1 MSEAQRTPFVESLLE
16 AAAQAQLPGS
26 GIGWL
31 DAARR
36 ENLDAFVTAGL
47 PDTRVEAWKYTALR
61 ALGQRRFAPGDEQAA
76 TRAVDAATFTLPGVD
91 GPALVFVNGV
101 FRADLSRVDA
111 LPTGLSLQPLSQ
123 ALKGDAEP
131 LRFALSRHYREGGD
145 AFARLNAALSGDGV
159 VLRVA
164 PNARVAQPVHLVF
177 VGAAAEGAAPA
188 HPAPAALAH
197 PCASDLAWHVRHI
210 VELGEGAELS
220 LVEHHVASGEQQHLG
235 TQVTDIVLR
244 KGARLRQVTLQNASA
259 GSTLV
264 RHDSVQLDEDAQ
276 ATLYVLELGGAL
288 VRHDLHATLA
298 GDRSRLETRGVFVLN
313 GRQHVDTQMAIRH
326 QALNTASDSV
336 WRGVADQRS
345 RGVFRGAI
353 VVAEGADGSDA
364 SLSSKNLL
372 LSGQAE
378 IDTKPELEIYADEV
392 KAAHGATVGQLDER
406 SLFYLRSRGI
416 PLVEARAML
425 TAAFCRAVF
434 ASLDNDAL
442 REHLDHQL
450 MAHLPSA

>member
-1 MSEAQRTPFVESLLE
+1 MSEPQRTPFVDSLLE

-26 GIGWL
+26 GIAWL

-36 ENLDAFVTAGL
+36 ENLDAFAAAGL
-47 PDTRVEAWKYTALR
+47 PDTRMEAWKYTALR
-61 ALGQRRFAPGDEQAA
+61 ALAQRRFAPGDAQAVS
-76 TRAVDAATFTLPGVD
+76 RAVDAAAFALPGVD
-91 GPALVFVNGV
+91 GPSLVFVNGA
-101 FRADLSRVDA
+101 FRADLSRTDA
-111 LPTGLSLQPLSQ
+111 LPEGLSLQALSD
-123 ALKGDAEP
+123 ALQGDAEP

-145 AFARLNAALSGDGV
+145 VFARLNAALAGDGV

-164 PNARVAQPVHLVF
+164 PGAKVASPVHLLF
-177 VGAAAEGAAPA
+177 IGAAADG
-188 HPAPAALAH
+188 
-197 PCASDLAWHVRHI
+197 DLAWHVRHVI
-210 VELGEGAELS
+210 ELGEGSELS
-220 LVEHHVASGEQQHLG
+220 LVEHHVAHGEQQHLG
-235 TQVTDIVLR
+235 TQVADIVLR
-244 KGARLRQVTLQNASA
+244 KGAQLRHVTLQNAA
-259 GSTLV
+259 GGSTLV

-276 ATLYVLELGGAL
+276 AALYVLELGGSL
-288 VRHDLHATLA
+288 VRHDLHAVLS
-298 GDRSRLETRGVFVLN
+298 GDRARLDTRGVFVLN

-326 QALNTASDSV
+326 QALNTTSESV

-353 VVAEGADGSDA
+353 VVAPGADGSDA

-416 PLVEARAML
+416 TLAEARSML

-434 ASLDNDAL
+434 ESLPGQGL
-442 REHLDHQL
+442 REHLDQQL

>member
-1 MSEAQRTPFVESLLE
+1 MSEPQRTPFVDSLLE
-16 AAAQAQLPGS
+16 AAAQTSLPGS
-26 GIGWL
+26 TIGWL

-36 ENLDAFVTAGL
+36 ENLEAFAAAGL
-47 PDTRVEAWKYTALR
+47 PDTRMEAWKYTALR
-61 ALGQRRFAPGDEQAA
+61 ALGQRRFAPGDAQAA
-76 TRAVDAATFTLPGVD
+76 MRDVDASAFALPGID

-101 FRADLSRVDA
+101 FRADLSRTEA
-111 LPTGLSLQPLSQ
+111 LPAGLSLLPLSQ
-123 ALKGDAEP
+123 ALQGDAEP

-145 AFARLNAALSGDGV
+145 VFARLNAALAGDGV

-164 PNARVAQPVHLVF
+164 AGAKIAEPVHLLMI
-177 VGAAAEGAAPA
+177 GAPA
-188 HPAPAALAH
+188 EDA
-197 PCASDLAWHVRHI
+197 LAWHVRHVI
-210 VELGEGAELS
+210 ELGEGAELS
-220 LVEHHVASGEQQHLG
+220 LIEHHASGGDQQHLG
-235 TQVTDIVLR
+235 TQVADVVLR
-244 KGARLRQVTLQNASA
+244 EGAKLRHVTLQDIAAS
-259 GSTLV
+259 STLV
-264 RHDSVQLDEDAQ
+264 RHNQLQLDARAQ
-276 ATLYVLELGGAL
+276 ASLYVLELGGAL
-288 VRHDLHATLA
+288 VRHDLHATLV
-298 GDRSRLETRGVFVLN
+298 GDESRLDTHGVFVLN

-326 QALNTASDSV
+326 QGLNTASHSV

-353 VVAEGADGSDA
+353 VVAQGADGSDA

-416 PLVEARAML
+416 PLTEARAML

-434 ASLDNDAL
+434 ESLPDERL
-442 REHLDHQL
+442 REHLNHQL

>member
-1 MSEAQRTPFVESLLE
+1 MSEAQRTPFVESLAD
-16 AAAQAQLPGS
+16 AATQAHLPGA

-36 ENLDAFVTAGL
+36 ENLEALLSAGL

-61 ALGQRRFAPGDEQAA
+61 ALGQRRFAQGDTQAL
-76 TRAVDAATFTLPGVD
+76 TREVDGAAFALPGVD

-101 FRADLSRVDA
+101 FRADLSRIDA
-111 LPTGLSLQPLSQ
+111 LPAGLQLQPLSQ
-123 ALKGDAEP
+123 ALQGDAEP

-145 AFARLNAALSGDGV
+145 AFARLNAAFAGDGV

-164 PNARVAQPVHLVF
+164 AGAKVAQPVHLVF
-177 VGAAAEGAAPA
+177 VGAAAE
-188 HPAPAALAH
+188 
-197 PCASDLAWHVRHI
+197 SDLAWHVRHVI
-210 VELGEGAELS
+210 ELGEGAELS
-220 LVEHHVASGEQQHLG
+220 VAEHHVASGEQQHLG

-244 KGARLRQVTLQNASA
+244 KGAQLRHVTLQNAAS
-259 GSTLV
+259 GGTLI

-276 ATLYVLELGGAL
+276 ATLYVLELGGGL

-406 SLFYLRSRGI
+406 SLFYLCSRGI
-416 PLVEARAML
+416 PLAEARAML

-434 ASLDNDAL
+434 ASLDEDAL
-442 REHLDHQL
+442 REHLDQQL

>member
-1 MSEAQRTPFVESLLE
+1 MSQAQRTPFVDALLE
-16 AAAQAQLPGS
+16 AVPASLPGS

-36 ENLDAFVTAGL
+36 ENFDAFVAGGL

-61 ALGQRRFAPGDEQAA
+61 ALGQRRFALGDAQAT
-76 TRAVDAATFTLPGVD
+76 TRAIDGAAFALPGVN

-101 FRADLSRVDA
+101 FRADLSRIDA
-111 LPTGLSLQPLSQ
+111 LPEGLSLAPLSQ
-123 ALKGDAEP
+123 ALQADAEP

-145 AFARLNAALSGDGV
+145 AFARLNAALAADGV

-164 PNARVAQPVHLVF
+164 AGAKVTQPVHLLF
-177 VGAAAEGAAPA
+177 IGAPAEG
-188 HPAPAALAH
+188 
-197 PCASDLAWHVRHI
+197 DLSWHVRHVI
-210 VELGEGAELS
+210 ELGEGAELS
-220 LVEHHVASGEQQHLG
+220 LVEHHASAGAHQHLG
-235 TQVTDIVLR
+235 TQVADIVLR
-244 KGARLRQVTLQNASA
+244 KGARLSHVTLQDASD

-264 RHDSVQLDEDAQ
+264 RHDSVQLDAQ
-276 ATLYVLELGGAL
+276 AQASLYVLELGGSL
-288 VRHDLHATLA
+288 VRHDLHGTLT
-298 GDRSRLETRGVFVLN
+298 GDQSRLETRGVFALH
-313 GRQHVDTQMAIRH
+313 GRQHVDTQMAIEH

-336 WRGVADQRS
+336 WRGVADGRS

-353 VVAEGADGSDA
+353 VVAQGADGSDA

-416 PLVEARAML
+416 PLAEARSML

-434 ASLDNDAL
+434 EALPEAEL
-442 REHLDHQL
+442 REYIDHRL
-450 MAHLPSA
+450 MEHLPSA

>member
-36 ENLDAFVTAGL
+36 ENLDAFVSAGL

-76 TRAVDAATFTLPGVD
+76 TRVVDAATFTLPGVD

-111 LPTGLSLQPLSQ
+111 LPAGLSLQPLSQ

-164 PNARVAQPVHLVF
+164 PNAKVAQPVHLVF
-177 VGAAAEGAAPA
+177 VGAAAEG
-188 HPAPAALAH
+188 
-197 PCASDLAWHVRHI
+197 DLAWHVRHI

-244 KGARLRQVTLQNASA
+244 KGAQLRQVTLQNASA
-259 GSTLV
+259 GSSLV

-298 GDRSRLETRGVFVLN
+298 GDRSRLETHGVFVLN
-313 GRQHVDTQMAIRH
+313 GRQHIDTQMAIRH

-442 REHLDHQL
+442 REHLDQQL

>member
-36 ENLDAFVTAGL
+36 ENLDAFVAAGL

-61 ALGQRRFAPGDEQAA
+61 ALGQRRFAPGDAQATA
-76 TRAVDAATFTLPGVD
+76 RGVDAATIALPGVD

-111 LPTGLSLQPLSQ
+111 LPAGLSLQPLSQ

-164 PNARVAQPVHLVF
+164 PHAKVAQTVHLVF
-177 VGAAAEGAAPA
+177 VGAAAEG
-188 HPAPAALAH
+188 
-197 PCASDLAWHVRHI
+197 DLAWHVRHI

-244 KGARLRQVTLQNASA
+244 KGAQLRQVTLQNAA
-259 GSTLV
+259 GGSTLV
-264 RHDSVQLDEDAQ
+264 RHDSLQLDEDAR
-276 ATLYVLELGGAL
+276 AALYVLELGGAL

-416 PLVEARAML
+416 PLVDARAML

-450 MAHLPSA
+450 MTHLPSA

>member
-1 MSEAQRTPFVESLLE
+1 MSEPQRTPFVDSLLE
-16 AAAQAQLPGS
+16 AAAQARLPGS

-36 ENLDAFVTAGL
+36 ENLEAFAEGGL
-47 PDTRVEAWKYTALR
+47 PDTRMEAWKYTALR
-61 ALGQRRFAPGDEQAA
+61 ALGQRRFAAADAQAA
-76 TRAVDAATFTLPGVD
+76 TRATEVNGFALPGID
-91 GPALVFVNGV
+91 GPTLVFVNGV
-101 FRADLSRVDA
+101 FRPELSRVDA
-111 LPTGLSLQPLSQ
+111 LPAGLSLQPLSQ
-123 ALKGDAEP
+123 ALQGDAEP

-145 AFARLNAALSGDGV
+145 VFARLNAALAGDGV
-159 VLRVA
+159 VLHVA
-164 PNARVAQPVHLVF
+164 AGTKVEEPVRLLF
-177 VGAAAEGAAPA
+177 VGAPA
-188 HPAPAALAH
+188 
-197 PCASDLAWHVRHI
+197 DENVAWHVRHV

-220 LVEHHVASGEQQHLG
+220 LVEQHVATDAHQNLC

-244 KGARLRQVTLQNASA
+244 RGAKLRHVTLQDAA
-259 GSTLV
+259 EGSTLV
-264 RHDSVQLDEDAQ
+264 RHDSVHLDEEAH
-276 ATLYVLELGGAL
+276 AALYVLELGGSL
-288 VRHDLHATLA
+288 VRHDLHAALA
-298 GDRSRLETRGVFVLN
+298 GDRSRLDTRGVFALR

-326 QALNTASDSV
+326 QALNTASESV
-336 WRGVADQRS
+336 WRGVADERS

-416 PLVEARAML
+416 PLAEARAML

-434 ASLDNDAL
+434 ESLPDEGL
-442 REHLDHQL
+442 REHINERL
-450 MAHLPSA
+450 MAQLPSA

>member
-1 MSEAQRTPFVESLLE
+1 MSEPQRTPFVESLLE

-36 ENLDAFVTAGL
+36 ENLDAFAAAGL
-47 PDTRVEAWKYTALR
+47 PDTRMEAWKYTALR
-61 ALGQRRFAPGDEQAA
+61 ALGQRRFAPGDAQAA
-76 TRAVDAATFTLPGVD
+76 VRVVDEATYALPGVD
-91 GPALVFVNGV
+91 GPSLVFVNGV
-101 FRADLSRVDA
+101 FRADLSHIDN
-111 LPTGLSLQPLSQ
+111 LPAGLSLLPLSQ

-145 AFARLNAALSGDGV
+145 AFARLNAALAGDGV
-159 VLRVA
+159 VLRVTA
-164 PNARVAQPVHLVF
+164 GTTVAQPVHLVM
-177 VGAAAEGAAPA
+177 VGAAAEG
-188 HPAPAALAH
+188 
-197 PCASDLAWHVRHI
+197 DLAWHARHV
-210 VELGEGAELS
+210 VELGEGAQLS

-235 TQVTDIVLR
+235 TQVADIVLR
-244 KGARLRQVTLQNASA
+244 KGAQLRHVTLQNSSA
-259 GSTLV
+259 GGTLV
-264 RHDSVQLDEDAQ
+264 RHNSVQLDEDAQ
-276 ATLYVLELGGAL
+276 ASLYVLELGGAL

-298 GDRSRLETRGVFVLN
+298 GDRARLDTRGVFVLN
-313 GRQHVDTQMAIRH
+313 GRQHIDTQMALRH
-326 QALNTASDSV
+326 QALNTASDSI

-353 VVAEGADGSDA
+353 VVAPGADGSDA

-416 PLVEARAML
+416 PLTEARAML

-434 ASLDNDAL
+434 ESLDNDAL
-442 REHLDHQL
+442 REHLDQQL

>member
-1 MSEAQRTPFVESLLE
+1 MSEAQRTPFVESLLD

-36 ENLDAFVTAGL
+36 ENLEAFAAAGL
-47 PDTRVEAWKYTALR
+47 PDTRMEAWKYTALR
-61 ALGQRRFAPGDEQAA
+61 ALGQRRFAPGDAQAA
-76 TRAVDAATFTLPGVD
+76 SRPIDTAAYALAGVD
-91 GPALVFVNGV
+91 GPSLVFVNGV
-101 FRADLSRVDA
+101 FRADLSRIDA
-111 LPTGLSLQPLSQ
+111 LAAGLILQPLSE

-145 AFARLNAALSGDGV
+145 VFARLNAALAGDGV

-164 PNARVAQPVHLVF
+164 AGAKISQVVHLVF
-177 VGAAAEGAAPA
+177 IGAPTDG
-188 HPAPAALAH
+188 
-197 PCASDLAWHVRHI
+197 DLAWHVRHI
-210 VELGEGAELS
+210 IELGEEAELS
-220 LVEHHVASGEQQHLG
+220 LVEHHASSGAQQHLG
-235 TQVTDIVLR
+235 TQVADVVLR
-244 KGARLRQVTLQNASA
+244 KGARLHHVTLQNAGE

-264 RHDSVQLDEDAQ
+264 RHDSVQLDAQ
-276 ATLYVLELGGAL
+276 AQASLYVLELGGAL
-288 VRHDLHATLA
+288 VRHDLHGTLA
-298 GDRSRLETRGVFVLN
+298 GDHARLETRGVFVLN

-326 QALNTASDSV
+326 QALNTASDSM

-353 VVAEGADGSDA
+353 VVAPGADGSDA

-416 PLVEARAML
+416 PLSEARSML

-434 ASLDNDAL
+434 ESLPDASL
-442 REHLDHQL
+442 REHLNQQL
-450 MAHLPSA
+450 MEHLPSA

>member
-16 AAAQAQLPGS
+16 AAAQARLPGS

-36 ENLDAFVTAGL
+36 ENLDAFAAAGL
-47 PDTRVEAWKYTALR
+47 PDTRMEAWKYTALR
-61 ALGQRRFAPGDEQAA
+61 ALGQRRFAPGDALAA
-76 TRAVDAATFTLPGVD
+76 TRVVDQAAYALPGVD

-101 FRADLSRVDA
+101 FRADLSRIDA
-111 LPTGLSLQPLSQ
+111 LPAGLGLLPLSE
-123 ALKGDAEP
+123 ALQGDAEP

-145 AFARLNAALSGDGV
+145 AFARLNAALAGDGV

-164 PNARVAQPVHLVF
+164 AGARVAQAVHVVM
-177 VGAAAEGAAPA
+177 VGAAAEG
-188 HPAPAALAH
+188 
-197 PCASDLAWHVRHI
+197 DLAWHVRHVI
-210 VELGEGAELS
+210 ELGESAELS
-220 LVEHHVASGEQQHLG
+220 LVEHHVAVGEQQHLG
-235 TQVTDIVLR
+235 TQVADVVLR
-244 KGARLRQVTLQNASA
+244 KGAQLRQVTLQNGSA
-259 GSTLV
+259 GGTLV
-264 RHDSVQLDEDAQ
+264 RHNSVQLDEDAQ
-276 ATLYVLELGGAL
+276 ASLYVLELGGAL

-298 GDRSRLETRGVFVLN
+298 GDRARLETRGVFVLN

-336 WRGVADQRS
+336 WRGVADQRA

-353 VVAEGADGSDA
+353 VVAPGADGSDA

-416 PLVEARAML
+416 PLAEARAML

-434 ASLDNDAL
+434 ESLDNEAL
-442 REHLDHQL
+442 RGHLDQQL

>member
-1 MSEAQRTPFVESLLE
+1 MSEAQRTPFVESLME
-16 AAAQAQLPGS
+16 AAAQARLPGS

-36 ENLDAFVTAGL
+36 ENLDAFVGGGL
-47 PDTRVEAWKYTALR
+47 PDGRAEAWKYTALR
-61 ALGQRRFAPGDEQAA
+61 ALGQRRFAASDAQASTLA
-76 TRAVDAATFTLPGVD
+76 IDIDGFALPGID
-91 GPALVFVNGV
+91 GPLLVFVNGV
-101 FRADLSRVDA
+101 FREELSRVDQ
-111 LPTGLSLQPLSQ
+111 LPAGLSLLPLSK
-123 ALKGDAEP
+123 ALLGDAEP

-145 AFARLNAALSGDGV
+145 VFARLNAALAADGV

-164 PNARVAQPVHLVF
+164 A
-177 VGAAAEGAAPA
+177 GAKITQTVRLLFIGATAEQA
-188 HPAPAALAH
+188 
-197 PCASDLAWHVRHI
+197 LAWHVRHVI
-210 VELGEGAELS
+210 ELGEGAELS
-220 LVEHHVASGEQQHLG
+220 LVEQHVTAGAHQNLG

-244 KGARLRQVTLQNASA
+244 QGAKLRHVALQDVSE

-264 RHDSVQLDEDAQ
+264 RHDSVQLDAQ
-276 ATLYVLELGGAL
+276 AHAALYALELGGSL

-298 GDRSRLETRGVFVLN
+298 GDASRLDTRGVFALR
-313 GRQHVDTQMAIRH
+313 GRQHVDTQMSIRH
-326 QALNTASDSV
+326 QALNTASESV
-336 WRGVADQRS
+336 WRGVADERS

-416 PLVEARAML
+416 PLAEARAML

-434 ASLDNDAL
+434 ESLPEEGL
-442 REHLDHQL
+442 REHINERL
-450 MAHLPSA
+450 MAQLPSA

>member
-36 ENLDAFVTAGL
+36 ENLDAFVTGGL
-47 PDTRVEAWKYTALR
+47 PDSRAEAWKYTALR
-61 ALGQRRFAPGDEQAA
+61 ALGQRRFAPSDAQAS
-76 TRAVDAATFTLPGVD
+76 TLAVDIDGFALPGLD
-91 GPALVFVNGV
+91 GPVLVFVNGV
-101 FRADLSRVDA
+101 FRAELSRVDQ
-111 LPTGLSLQPLSQ
+111 LPAGLSLLPLST
-123 ALKGDAEP
+123 ALQGDAEP

-145 AFARLNAALSGDGV
+145 VFARLNAALAADGV

-164 PNARVAQPVHLVF
+164 ADAKIAQTVRLLF
-177 VGAAAEGAAPA
+177 IGAPA
-188 HPAPAALAH
+188 EQA
-197 PCASDLAWHVRHI
+197 LAWHVRHVI
-210 VELGEGAELS
+210 ELGEGAELS
-220 LVEHHVASGEQQHLG
+220 LVEQHVTVGAHQNLG

-244 KGARLRQVTLQNASA
+244 QGAKLRHVALQEVSE

-264 RHDSVQLDEDAQ
+264 RHDSVQLDAK
-276 ATLYVLELGGAL
+276 AHAAIYALELGGSL

-298 GDRSRLETRGVFVLN
+298 GDASRLDTRGVFALR
-313 GRQHVDTQMAIRH
+313 GRQHIDTQMSIRH
-326 QALNTASDSV
+326 QALNTASESV
-336 WRGVADQRS
+336 WRGVADERS

-416 PLVEARAML
+416 PLAEARAML

-434 ASLDNDAL
+434 ESLPEEGL
-442 REHLDHQL
+442 REHINERL
-450 MAHLPSA
+450 MAQLPSA

>member
-36 ENLDAFVTAGL
+36 ENLDAFAAAGL
-47 PDTRVEAWKYTALR
+47 PDTRMEAWKYTALR
-61 ALGQRRFAPGDEQAA
+61 ALGQRRFAPGDVQAA
-76 TRAVDAATFTLPGVD
+76 TRAVDEAVYALPGVD

-101 FRADLSRVDA
+101 FRADLSRLDN
-111 LPTGLSLQPLSQ
+111 LPAGLGLLPLSL
-123 ALKGDAEP
+123 ALQGDAEP

-145 AFARLNAALSGDGV
+145 AFARLNAALAGDGL
-159 VLRVA
+159 VLRLAAHTKVTE
-164 PNARVAQPVHLVF
+164 PVHLVMI
-177 VGAAAEGAAPA
+177 GAAADGA
-188 HPAPAALAH
+188 
-197 PCASDLAWHVRHI
+197 LAWHVRHI
-210 VELGEGAELS
+210 IELGEGSALS

-235 TQVTDIVLR
+235 TQVADVVLR
-244 KGARLRQVTLQNASA
+244 KGAQLRHVTLQNASS

-264 RHDSVQLDEDAQ
+264 RHGSVQLDEDAQ

-298 GDRSRLETRGVFVLN
+298 GDRARMETRGVFVLHD
-313 GRQHVDTQMAIRH
+313 RQHVDTQMALRH
-326 QALNTASDSV
+326 QALNTASESI

-416 PLVEARAML
+416 PLAEARAML

-434 ASLDNDAL
+434 ESLDNDAL
-442 REHLDHQL
+442 REHLDQQL

>member
-1 MSEAQRTPFVESLLE
+1 MSEPQRTPFVDSLLE
-16 AAAQAQLPGS
+16 AAAQATLPGS

-36 ENLDAFVTAGL
+36 ENLDAFAASGL
-47 PDTRVEAWKYTALR
+47 PDTRMEAWKYTALR
-61 ALGQRRFAPGDEQAA
+61 ALGQRRFAPGDVGAA
-76 TRAVDAATFTLPGVD
+76 SRAVDASAFALPGID
-91 GPALVFVNGV
+91 GPTLVFVNGA

-111 LPTGLSLQPLSQ
+111 LPDGLTLLPLSQ
-123 ALKGDAEP
+123 ALQGDAEP

-145 AFARLNAALSGDGV
+145 VFARLNAALAGDGV

-164 PNARVAQPVHLVF
+164 AGAKVATPVHLLF
-177 VGAAAEGAAPA
+177 IGASAE
-188 HPAPAALAH
+188 
-197 PCASDLAWHVRHI
+197 SDLAWHVRHVI
-210 VELGEGAELS
+210 ELGEGAELS
-220 LVEHHVASGEQQHLG
+220 LIEHHASSGTQQHLG

-244 KGARLRQVTLQNASA
+244 KGARLQQVTLQNAA
-259 GSTLV
+259 EGSTLV
-264 RHDSVQLDEDAQ
+264 RHDTVQLDAQ
-276 ATLYVLELGGAL
+276 AQAALYVLELGGSL
-288 VRHDLHATLA
+288 IRHDLHVTLA
-298 GDRSRLETRGVFVLN
+298 GDQSRLDTRGVFVTS

-326 QALNTASDSV
+326 QALNTASESV

-345 RGVFRGAI
+345 RAVFRGAI

-372 LSGQAE
+372 LSSQAE

-416 PLVEARAML
+416 PLAEARSML

-434 ASLDNDAL
+434 ESLPEEGL
-442 REHLDHQL
+442 REHLYQQL
-450 MAHLPSA
+450 MANLPSA

>member
-1 MSEAQRTPFVESLLE
+1 MSQAQATPFVDSLLQ
-16 AAAQAQLPGS
+16 AAAQTPLPSS
-26 GIGWL
+26 GIDWL
-31 DAARR
+31 DTARR
-36 ENLDAFVTAGL
+36 ENLDAFAASGL

-61 ALGQRRFAPGDEQAA
+61 ALGQRRFVLGDAQAA
-76 TRAVDAATFTLPGVD
+76 ARAVDAAVFALPGVD

-101 FRADLSRVDA
+101 FRADLSCLDT
-111 LPTGLSLQPLSQ
+111 LPAGLTLSPLSQ
-123 ALKGDAEP
+123 ALQGDAEP

-145 AFARLNAALSGDGV
+145 AFARLNAALAGDGV

-164 PNARVAQPVHLVF
+164 AGAKVVAPVHLVF
-177 VGAAAEGAAPA
+177 VGAPAE
-188 HPAPAALAH
+188 
-197 PCASDLAWHVRHI
+197 DDIAWHVRHVI
-210 VELGEGAELS
+210 ELGEEAALS
-220 LVEHHVASGEQQHLG
+220 LVEHHVAVGKHQHLG
-235 TQVTDIVLR
+235 TQVADIVLR
-244 KGARLRQVTLQNASA
+244 KGARLTHVTLQDAGE

-264 RHDSVQLDEDAQ
+264 RHDSVQLDAQ
-276 ATLYVLELGGAL
+276 AQASLYVLELGGSL

-298 GDRSRLETRGVFVLN
+298 GDQSRLETRGVFALD

-336 WRGVADQRS
+336 WRGVADGRS
-345 RGVFRGAI
+345 RGVIRGAI
-353 VVAEGADGSDA
+353 VVAPGADGSDA

-416 PLVEARAML
+416 PLAEARSML

-434 ASLDNDAL
+434 ESLPNAAL
-442 REHLDHQL
+442 REHIDHRL
-450 MAHLPSA
+450 MEHLPSA

>member
-1 MSEAQRTPFVESLLE
+1 MSEAQRTPFVESLME
-16 AAAQAQLPGS
+16 AAAQARLPGS

-36 ENLDAFVTAGL
+36 ENLDAFVGGGL
-47 PDTRVEAWKYTALR
+47 PDGRAEAWKYTALR
-61 ALGQRRFAPGDEQAA
+61 ALGQRRFAASDAQASTLA
-76 TRAVDAATFTLPGVD
+76 IDIDGFALPGID
-91 GPALVFVNGV
+91 GPLLVFVNGV
-101 FRADLSRVDA
+101 FREELSRVDQ
-111 LPTGLSLQPLSQ
+111 LPAGLSLLPLSK
-123 ALKGDAEP
+123 ALLGDAEP

-145 AFARLNAALSGDGV
+145 VFARLNAALAADGV

-164 PNARVAQPVHLVF
+164 A
-177 VGAAAEGAAPA
+177 GAKITQTVRLLFIGATAEQA
-188 HPAPAALAH
+188 
-197 PCASDLAWHVRHI
+197 LAWHVRHVI
-210 VELGEGAELS
+210 ELGEGAELS
-220 LVEHHVASGEQQHLG
+220 LVEQHVTAGAHQNLG

-244 KGARLRQVTLQNASA
+244 QGAKLRHVALQDVSE

-264 RHDSVQLDEDAQ
+264 RHDSVQLDAQ
-276 ATLYVLELGGAL
+276 AHAALYALELGGSL

-298 GDRSRLETRGVFVLN
+298 GDASRLDTRGVFALR
-313 GRQHVDTQMAIRH
+313 GRQHVDTQMSIRH
-326 QALNTASDSV
+326 QALNTASESV
-336 WRGVADQRS
+336 WRGVADERS

-364 SLSSKNLL
+364 ILSSKNLL

-416 PLVEARAML
+416 PLAEARAML

-434 ASLDNDAL
+434 ESLPEEGL
-442 REHLDHQL
+442 REHINERL
-450 MAHLPSA
+450 MAQLPSA